1 MHWCVCV
8 CVGRYAL
15 HGIWDFDP
23 TPLGAA
29 HWKLTSK
36 KKRTHFPPNASRTTD
51 AVLGAAHSIAHTAS
65 AIKGI
70 RQSVIS
76 VSEHAAYST
85 VFMEIE
91 SNKTKKKRKTCAAF
105 NEKKAHEKKKVK
117 QKKPGFFPSSFIYVH
132 WSFFL
137 HSFRFFFCCFEAVLP
152 GCWCSSVVDAAA
164 AAYHGCRVILSDDE
178 KNQPLGKMV

>member
-1 MHWCVCV
+1 MCV

-105 NEKKAHEKKKVK
+105 NEKKAHEKKRSNRKNLV
-117 QKKPGFFPSSFIYVH
+117 FFHPVLFMCTDR
-132 WSFFL
+132 FL
-137 HSFRFFFCCFEAVLP
+137 SIAFAFFCCCFDAVLP

-164 AAYHGCRVILSDDE
+164 AAA
-178 KNQPLGKMV
+178 